1 MKAVITAGGR
11 IEGTF
16 ARDAGTS
23 IKALASVRGETM
35 LARIVAALRANGAT
49 RIAVVGGREVRAACS
64 DVVERVID
72 ESPSGATN
80 LLLAL
85 QAWPEDGEPLLYATS
100 DLPYVT
106 GEAVGA
112 FLTRVP
118 PGTLAIALAEVAA
131 FDRRFPGVSGFGITL
146 AGERFVNGGV
156 FSLPAGSPEKVAQIA
171 RRFFDARKQ
180 PWRMAGFLSPIVLVR
195 FLFGR
200 LSVADL
206 EAMAVRMLQV
216 PATAIR
222 NCAPELAFD
231 VDTDVEYRYASA
243 HE

>member
-11 IEGTF
+11 IDGTF
-16 ARDAGTS
+16 ARDAGTNV
-23 IKALASVRGETM
+23 KALAPVRGATM
-35 LARIVAALRANGAT
+35 LARIVDALRANGAT
-49 RIAVVGGREVRAACS
+49 QIAVVGGSEVRAACS
-64 DVVERVID
+64 GVVERVID

-106 GEAVGA
+106 AESLRT
-112 FLTRVP
+112 FLSQVP
-118 PGTLAIALAEVAA
+118 SGTLAVALTELAA
-131 FDRRFPGVSGFGITL
+131 FDRRFPGVAGFGITL
-146 AGERFVNGGV
+146 AGEQVVNGGV
-156 FSLPAGSPEKVAQIA
+156 FALPAGSPEKVGQIA
-171 RRFFDARKQ
+171 RHFFDARKQ
-180 PWRMAGFLSPIVLVR
+180 PWRMASFVSPIVLLR

-200 LSVADL
+200 LSVAHL

-216 PATAIR
+216 PAMAIR

-231 VDTDVEYRYASA
+231 VDTDVEYRYARE